1 MQSIIEDPKEYQKR
15 CFYIFRGSNY
25 EYFGRFRRAT
35 NNIMNSEHWGDIHL
49 MTYKGRVCY
58 SNKYDEMYIE
68 FETFED
74 LFNFKLIFS

>member
-1 MQSIIEDPKEYQKR
+1 
-15 CFYIFRGSNY
+15 
-25 EYFGRFRRAT
+25 
-35 NNIMNSEHWGDIHL
+35 MNSEHWDDIHL